1 LIRRTVINLLPMLA
15 RFNPEQFCER
25 YLTDSINHLIMIL
38 RKGSERSSPYLALGA
53 IVSIAGQRARPWLDD
68 IVELI
73 DDGIVPKSR
82 KPHCYEAV
90 TCLASV
96 AEALPD
102 DPTLLVRAPM
112 LLEQMF
118 SGTGGRLDPRMV
130 SAISDVARSM
140 PSLLPDIQLR
150 LLDAVSFILQMTP
163 YQPSGTPKNR
173 RIAPFRSQTIGPGDD
188 TFERHQAVIQA
199 LQALC
204 RLWAALNLKKHLCEN
219 RAIANAPLPESW
231 PLNNMNPK
239 ICRFDFAG
247 AHLLEFVRDCVSVYL
262 DDPSPVVRMEAAQ
275 TCIKFLLPPG
285 EPLPKRGA
293 AAGLICQVIEK
304 LLAVSVG
311 DPDGQI
317 RLGVLNLFDARF
329 DYFLSQ
335 AETIALLFVAL
346 NDEIFV
352 VREASIQIVARLTLR
367 NPAHVMPTLRK
378 MLVQVI
384 YTSRTFFHCC
394 KARVECSGYGPGI
407 RIGHF
412 STAENSSCL
421 RCPFRSPPTY
431 FLRTSY
437 SGS

>member
-1 LIRRTVINLLPMLA
+1 MFSNIKSSRPQSVRCSLRESYSLN
-15 RFNPEQFCER
+15 
-25 YLTDSINHLIMIL
+25 IL
-38 RKGSERSSPYLALGA
+38 RS
-53 IVSIAGQRARPWLDD
+53 
-68 IVELI
+68 
-73 DDGIVPKSR
+73 
-82 KPHCYEAV
+82 
-90 TCLASV
+90 
-96 AEALPD
+96 
-102 DPTLLVRAPM
+102 
-112 LLEQMF
+112 
-118 SGTGGRLDPRMV
+118 
-130 SAISDVARSM
+130 
-140 PSLLPDIQLR
+140 
-150 LLDAVSFILQMTP
+150 
-163 YQPSGTPKNR
+163 N
-173 RIAPFRSQTIGPGDD
+173 
-188 TFERHQAVIQA
+188 
-199 LQALC
+199 
-204 RLWAALNLKKHLCEN
+204 
-219 RAIANAPLPESW
+219 
-231 PLNNMNPK
+231 

-378 MLVQVI
+378 MLVQVSF
-384 YTSRTFFHCC
+384 TSRT
-394 KARVECSGYGPGI
+394 V
-407 RIGHF
+407 
-412 STAENSSCL
+412 
-421 RCPFRSPPTY
+421 
-431 FLRTSY
+431 
-437 SGS
+437 